1 MNLRAVRAI
10 YVFEMAR
17 TGRTLL
23 QSIVAP
29 VISTSL
35 YFVVFGAAIGTRIAG
50 IEGVSYGAFIVPGL
64 VMLTLLT
71 QSVTN
76 ASFGIYFP
84 RFTGTIY
91 EILSAPVSAF
101 EIVLGYV
108 GAAATKSVILGLVIL
123 ATAWFFVPLRIAHP
137 AWMVGFLVLTA
148 LTFSLFGFII
158 GIWADGFEQLQ
169 FIPLLVITPLTFLG
183 GTFYSVNVLPPAWQT
198 VTLFNPV
205 VYLVSGFRWSFYEIA
220 DVHVGVSLA
229 MTSLFLALCLA
240 AVWWIFK
247 TGYRLK
253 T

>member
-1 MNLRAVRAI
+1 MNLRAIGAI
-10 YVFEMAR
+10 YAFEMAR
-17 TGRTLL
+17 TRRTIL

-29 VISTSL
+29 VISTAL
-35 YFVVFGAAIGTRIAG
+35 YFVVFGAAIGTRIAE
-50 IEGVSYGAFIVPGL
+50 IDGVSYGAFIVPGL

-76 ASFGIYFP
+76 ASFGIFFP

-101 EIVLGYV
+101 EIVVGYV
-108 GAAATKSVILGLVIL
+108 GAAATKSVVLGLIIL
-123 ATAWFFVPLRIAHP
+123 ATAALFVPLRIAHP
-137 AWMVGFLVLTA
+137 AWMLAFLILTA
-148 LTFSLFGFII
+148 VTFSLFGFVL
-158 GIWADGFEQLQ
+158 GLWAEGFEQLQ
-169 FIPLLVITPLTFLG
+169 FVPLLVITPLTFLG

-205 VYLVSGFRWSFYEIA
+205 VYLISGFRWSFYEIA

-229 MTSLFLALCLA
+229 MTGLFLLACLA
-240 AVWWIFK
+240 AVWWVFR